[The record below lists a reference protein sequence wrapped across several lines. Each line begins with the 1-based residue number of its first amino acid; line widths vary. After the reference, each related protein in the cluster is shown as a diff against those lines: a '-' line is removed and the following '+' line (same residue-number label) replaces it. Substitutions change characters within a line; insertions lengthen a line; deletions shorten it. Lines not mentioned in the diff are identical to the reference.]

1 MARIALIKLFTGLNL
16 APAQLSGELQ
26 RAGHESR
33 IIYFKDHHI
42 VDYDKY
48 REYEVTDYPGVFIA
62 ADGSKKVW
70 NCYKPIS
77 EKEWRLLIEDLQEYQ
92 PDLIGFSVISGI
104 IREASL
110 VTARLKQHF
119 NVPIIWGGP
128 GPTLEPERCMQLTDM
143 LCINEGEEVIVE
155 LANKLDAGEDINH
168 VAGTWVKQPDGT
180 VIKNPERPLMKLDDI
195 AIPDWHL
202 EHYVHINAFKGKRT
216 NIYPNNLGQEYPIM
230 TQRGCPF
237 SCSFCI
243 ESRYQDMFGKKNSLR
258 RRSIDLVIEE
268 LVWAKTHLNIKS
280 VLFYDDVFTVNPRW
294 LKEFLPRYKQEVGL
308 PFWCYT
314 YPTTHTPE
322 LLRELKDAGMIS
334 ITMGVQSGSSRILR
348 EYFNRPTDRA
358 RVLEAAQEIVDLG
371 PEVKGFFD
379 MITKVPFETEQ
390 DLRDTFDFLVDLPV
404 EFKTMGFGEMTNFPT
419 YDFTKKVD
427 ESQDVIA
434 SHGNPVTQADYDYYH
449 KLYLLTRTD
458 IPRDSLRAIGSD
470 PKYRNNPQLL
480 DQLIN
485 NDTYMSFTGISF

>member
-26 RAGHESR
+26 RAGHSSR

-48 REYEVTDYPGVFIA
+48 TEYEVTDYPGVFIA
-62 ADGSKKVW
+62 ADGTKKVW

-77 EKEWRLLIEDLQEYQ
+77 EKEWRLLIEDLQAYQ
-92 PDLIGFSVISGI
+92 PDAIGLSVISGI
-104 IREASL
+104 IREAGL
-110 VTARLKQHF
+110 VTAKLKQHF
-119 NVPIIWGGP
+119 DVPVIWGGP
-128 GPTLEPERCMQLTDM
+128 GPTLEPERCIQLTEM
-143 LCINEGEEVIVE
+143 LCINEGEEVIVD
-155 LANKLDAGEDINH
+155 LANRLDAKADISDIP
-168 VAGTWVKQPDGT
+168 GIWLKRPDGS
-180 VIKNPERPLMKLDDI
+180 VVKNPERPLMKLDDI
-195 AIPDWHL
+195 AIPDWNL
-202 EHYVHINAFKGKRT
+202 ENYVHINAFKGKRT
-216 NIYPNNLGQEYPIM
+216 DIYPNNLGKEYPIM

-258 RRSIDLVIEE
+258 RRSIDLVLEE
-268 LVWAKTHLNIKS
+268 LRWAKEHLDIKS
-280 VLFYDDVFTVNPRW
+280 ILFYDDVFTVNPRW
-294 LKEFLPRYKQEVGL
+294 LKDFLPRYKQEIGL

-322 LLRELKDAGMIS
+322 LLQQLKDAGMIS
-334 ITMGVQSGSSRILR
+334 ITMGVQSGSSRILS
-348 EYFNRPTDRA
+348 EYFNRPTERA

-371 PEVKGFFD
+371 PDVKGFFD
-379 MITKVPFETEQ
+379 LITKVPFETEQ
-390 DLRDTFDFLVDLPV
+390 DLRDTFNFLVELPV

-419 YDFTKKVD
+419 YDFTRQTD
-427 ESQDVIA
+427 EQADLIA
-434 SHGNPVTQADYDYYH
+434 SQGAALTQEDYDYYH

-458 IPRDSLRAIGSD
+458 MPRDQVRGIGED
-470 PKYRNNPQLL
+470 PRYRTDPQLL